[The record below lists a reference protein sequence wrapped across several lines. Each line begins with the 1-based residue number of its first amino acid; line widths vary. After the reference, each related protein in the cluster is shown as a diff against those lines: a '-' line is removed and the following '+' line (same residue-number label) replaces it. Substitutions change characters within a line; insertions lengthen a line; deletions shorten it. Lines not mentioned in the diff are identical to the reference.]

1 MRMGILF
8 YSIAQTHVTSV
19 SESIKRRGWTYI
31 RIGKNGMERSFHMQF
46 FYIDYINNG
55 KKERNIGFL
64 RVEDDGFHVGLRGV
78 PQQCGNSCRVYATNI
93 YDEKILMG
101 EIPIKGGYGM
111 MKFQWNDKAD
121 FAHCIR
127 IEIPMYG
134 TRKGVCVLREQPVI
148 VPKDKDNNV
157 SYNNSSVLVSENKT
171 ANLEQEA
178 QCQDFYE
185 EIHEDKWQQLLKL
198 YPEIHICPEAQ
209 SILIRP
215 RDAVILA
222 AKYHELAANSFV
234 LHAYYNYRQLLLFRY
249 TQNEIQYYLGVP
261 RVYYER
267 EQRIAQMFG
276 FEGFENGEARMQQ
289 DADKKVY
296 RGCFGYY
303 MKRVEI

>member
-1 MRMGILF
+1 
-8 YSIAQTHVTSV
+8 
-19 SESIKRRGWTYI
+19 
-31 RIGKNGMERSFHMQF
+31 MERSFYMQF
-46 FYIDYINNG
+46 FYIDYMNNG

-111 MKFQWNDKAD
+111 MKFEWNDKAD

-127 IEIPMYG
+127 VEIPMYG
-134 TRKGVCVLREQPVI
+134 TRKGICVLREQPATI
-148 VPKDKDNNV
+148 LREKDYNIGH
-157 SYNNSSVLVSENKT
+157 NNSSVLVSENKT
-171 ANLEQEA
+171 ATLAQEEH
-178 QCQDFYE
+178 CQEIYE

-222 AKYHELAANSFV
+222 EKYHELAANSFV

-249 TQNEIQYYLGVP
+249 AQKEIQYYLGVP
-261 RVYYER
+261 GVYYER

>member
-1 MRMGILF
+1 MLYRFHYFEHKTDKVDIHWNR
-8 YSIAQTHVTSV
+8 Q
-19 SESIKRRGWTYI
+19 ESNGRGF
-31 RIGKNGMERSFHMQF
+31 SMQF
-46 FYIDYINNG
+46 FYIDYMNNG

-78 PQQCGNSCRVYATNI
+78 PQQCGSSCRVYAINI

-111 MKFQWNDKAD
+111 KKFQWSNKAN
-121 FAHCIR
+121 FAHCVR
-127 IEIPMYG
+127 IEIPIYG
-134 TRKGVCVLREQPVI
+134 TRKGVCVLREQPSVI
-148 VPKDKDNNV
+148 PKEQDRNNIV
-157 SYNNSSVLVSENKT
+157 YESNPILTPENKT
-171 ANLEQEA
+171 VSTEQ
-178 QCQDFYE
+178 QVHCQDIYE
-185 EIHEDKWQQLLKL
+185 EIHEDKWQQLMKL

-222 AKYHELAANSFV
+222 EKYHELAANSFV

-249 TQNEIQYYLGVP
+249 AQKEIQYYLGVP
-261 RVYYER
+261 GVYYER
-267 EQRIAQMFG
+267 EQRVAQMFG

-289 DADKKVY
+289 DADQKVY
-296 RGCFGYY
+296 KGCFGYY